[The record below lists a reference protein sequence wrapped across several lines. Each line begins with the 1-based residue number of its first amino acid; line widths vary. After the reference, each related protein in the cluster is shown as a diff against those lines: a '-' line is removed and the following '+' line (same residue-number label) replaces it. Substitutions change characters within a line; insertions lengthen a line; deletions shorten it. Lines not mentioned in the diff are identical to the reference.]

1 MKRERKSD
9 GMFVCD
15 FKHKEVFKVSLPSG
29 MLTESW
35 SGKDG
40 PLVMTSEAWSA
51 GDGNCSNDEDPELD
65 GNVLRWR
72 SSVRKGCES
81 TVRNNQEELF

>member
-1 MKRERKSD
+1 MI
-9 GMFVCD
+9 MCD
-15 FKHKEVFKVSLPSG
+15 FKHKEVSKVSLPSG

-40 PLVMTSEAWSA
+40 PLVMTSEACSA

-65 GNVLRWR
+65 ANVLRWR
-72 SSVRKGCES
+72 SSVRKVCEV
-81 TVRNNQEELF
+81 TVCNNQEQPFQDE